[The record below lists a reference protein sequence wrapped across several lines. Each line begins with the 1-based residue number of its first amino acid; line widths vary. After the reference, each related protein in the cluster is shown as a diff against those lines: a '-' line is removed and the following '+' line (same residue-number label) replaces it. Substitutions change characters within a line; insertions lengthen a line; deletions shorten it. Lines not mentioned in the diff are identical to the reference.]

1 MRIPIGEL
9 KIIGGLFTANEIQSQ
24 PSLWL
29 ETFKLLSNQRNSI
42 SEFLNLVYSQK
53 NINVILTGAGTSAFV
68 GNVLEAIFNKH
79 TGIISRAIPTTDLV
93 THPEWYIYRKQPTL
107 LISFARSGNS
117 PESVKSIKLA
127 NDLCGVNIYHL
138 VITCNPD
145 GKLIKML
152 SNSNS
157 YIFLLPPGTNDK
169 SLAMTSSFT
178 SMLLTGLFIARI
190 NELKDFEKQL
200 QLLIEYGENFLLKYV
215 DELEKISGMNFTRA
229 VFLGSGPFKGIA
241 QESHL
246 KLLELTD
253 GKIVCKHDSFLGFR
267 HGPKAMVDENTLVV
281 YLFSNNKYVQQYEK
295 DLVESVNKDRIGLHR
310 IGVMEN
316 CIGELELDTK
326 IIFSENGQKL
336 DEEFLSVVSVLPAQV
351 LGFFK
356 SINLGLKPDSPSVNG
371 IITRVVQGVKLYN
384 YNDYDKE
391 FKIN

>member
-1 MRIPIGEL
+1 
-9 KIIGGLFTANEIQSQ
+9 
-24 PSLWL
+24 
-29 ETFKLLSNQRNSI
+29 
-42 SEFLNLVYSQK
+42 
-53 NINVILTGAGTSAFV
+53 
-68 GNVLEAIFNKH
+68 
-79 TGIISRAIPTTDLV
+79 
-93 THPEWYIYRKQPTL
+93 
-107 LISFARSGNS
+107 
-117 PESVKSIKLA
+117 
-127 NDLCGVNIYHL
+127 
-138 VITCNPD
+138 
-145 GKLIKML
+145 ML
-152 SNSNS
+152 SDSNS

-190 NELKDFEKQL
+190 NELEDFAKQV
-200 QLLIEYGENFLLKYV
+200 QLLIEYGKNFLLKYV

-281 YLFSNNKYVQQYEK
+281 YLFSNNSYVQQYEK

-326 IIFSENGQKL
+326 IIFSEDKQKL